1 MGYSQSAAAWKFLAG
16 KGGIGSTDFR
26 LQATSIRSLGVL
38 EKPLTAP
45 LIIPLLKHDIAE
57 VRWSAASV
65 LGRIGGNGVVEALMV
80 ALQDPQAEVRR
91 QAALGL
97 GYQKAAPASSA
108 LLRLAQAEADT
119 QVGQAARFALSLIE
133 N

>member
-1 MGYSQSAAAWKFLAG
+1 
-16 KGGIGSTDFR
+16 
-26 LQATSIRSLGVL
+26 
-38 EKPLTAP
+38 
-45 LIIPLLKHDIAE
+45 
-57 VRWSAASV
+57 
-65 LGRIGGNGVVEALMV
+65 MV

-97 GYQKAAPASSA
+97 GYQKAASASSA